1 MSKER
6 FDRWLATAEA
16 QLDAARRVDP
26 AALSAATEARR
37 QLQVEL
43 SRTPLAA
50 LDAGTR
56 EHAADVAKRIRAIDV
71 RVHACGSTV
80 LNVLDRV
87 LPDAGPRTY
96 GRRGQMRGV

>member
-6 FDRWLATAEA
+6 FDRWLASAEA

-26 AALSAATEARR
+26 GALLAATEARR
-37 QLQVEL
+37 SLQDEL
-43 SRTPLAA
+43 ARTPLAA

-56 EHAADVAKRIRAIDV
+56 EHASSVARRIRAIDV
-71 RVHACGSTV
+71 RVHACGATV

-87 LPDAGPRTY
+87 LPDAAPRTY
-96 GRRGQMRGV
+96 GRRGQMRGI

>member
-6 FDRWLATAEA
+6 FDRWLASAEA
-16 QLDAARRVDP
+16 QLDAARRVDA
-26 AALSAATEARR
+26 AALVTATETRR
-37 QLQVEL
+37 ALQVEL

-50 LDAGTR
+50 LDTGTR
-56 EHAADVAKRIRAIDV
+56 EHAATVARRIRAIDV
-71 RVHACGSTV
+71 RVHACGATV

-96 GRRGQMRGV
+96 GRRGQMRGA